1 MDWRCVEDLLRDYFR
16 RDGYSIHTVTGDT
29 IADKEDFS
37 CDCGESSASHV
48 NLTELAMH
56 LAREMEYAA

>member
-1 MDWRCVEDLLRDYFR
+1 MDWRPIEDHLRDYFR
-16 RDGYSIHTVTGDT
+16 RDGYSIHTVAGDT
-29 IADKEDFS
+29 TASKETYSEGVGVMHF
-37 CDCGESSASHV
+37 V

>member
-1 MDWRCVEDLLRDYFR
+1 MDWRPIEDHLRDYFR

-29 IADKEDFS
+29 R
-37 CDCGESSASHV
+37 ASKV
-48 NLTELAMH
+48 DPRDEVTSISELNLTDLAMH